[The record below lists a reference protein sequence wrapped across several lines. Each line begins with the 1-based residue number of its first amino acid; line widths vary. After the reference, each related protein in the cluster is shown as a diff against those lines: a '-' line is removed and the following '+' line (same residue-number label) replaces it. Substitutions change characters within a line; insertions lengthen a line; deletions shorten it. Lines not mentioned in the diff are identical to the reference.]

1 MSVLF
6 KTFLVQRKNF
16 SVQLLLLVL
25 ILFSS
30 GCSHLNERN
39 PLPDFSGRYAIAI
52 HGGAGVIDRSS
63 PDAAERRLS
72 LTRALIKGEDILRK
86 GGTSLDAVQEVV
98 RLLEDDPNFNAGLGA
113 VFTASGEHELDA
125 SIMDGKTLACGA
137 VAGIRTVSNPIL
149 VARHVMDNSRHVLFT
164 ATGAEEYAR
173 KAGFDEIDP
182 RSLDVEHRRQQWER
196 AKERERNTKKDDI
209 RERGTV
215 GAVAFDSDGN
225 LAAAT
230 STGGLTNKRF
240 GRIGDSPVIGAGTY
254 ANNRSCAVSCTGTG
268 EEFIRHTVARDIA
281 ALMEYRGMT
290 AEDAAREVVFG
301 KLAKGD
307 GGVIVV
313 SNEGEIALVFNTTGM
328 YRGAADSSGRFE
340 VGIWDEAEITDE

>member
-6 KTFLVQRKNF
+6 KTYLVQRENF
-16 SVQLLLLVL
+16 SVQLLLLIL

-30 GCSHLNERN
+30 GCSHLNEIN
-39 PLPDFSGRYAIAI
+39 SLPDFSGRYAIAI
-52 HGGAGVIDRSS
+52 HGGAGVIDRNS

-98 RLLEDDPNFNAGLGA
+98 RLLENDPNFNAGLGA

-215 GAVAFDSDGN
+215 GAVALDSDGN

-290 AEDAAREVVFG
+290 AEEAAREVVFG
-301 KLAKGD
+301 KLAVGD

-340 VGIWDEAEITDE
+340 VGIWDETEKNDE

>member
-215 GAVAFDSDGN
+215 GAVALDSDGN

>member
-6 KTFLVQRKNF
+6 KTYLVQRENF
-16 SVQLLLLVL
+16 SVQLLLLIL

-30 GCSHLNERN
+30 GCSHLNEIN

-52 HGGAGVIDRSS
+52 HGGAGVIDRNS

-98 RLLEDDPNFNAGLGA
+98 RLLENDPNFNAGLGA
-113 VFTASGEHELDA
+113 VFTAIGEHELDA

-215 GAVAFDSDGN
+215 GAVALDSDGN

-290 AEDAAREVVFG
+290 AEEAAREVVFG
-301 KLAKGD
+301 KLAIGD

-340 VGIWDEAEITDE
+340 VGIWDEAEKNDE